1 MASSFPQASHLGD
14 KSGARSDIVP
24 SDSGSSSHA
33 NRLTPEPDSGD
44 SDFDDGYDGHE
55 SIELQSQDKEAGF
68 EPPLRTGDDGSYALP
83 RRGSASTTQSFQ
95 LYTPDEE
102 RAVVRKFDKRL
113 VLFVALLYML
123 SFLDRSRNARIA
135 GMDADLNLHSD
146 QYEWILT
153 SFYITYIMFEWM
165 SLLWKIIPAHIYVS
179 VIVMSWGIIASLQA
193 LSTSFITSIILRLL
207 LGIGE
212 AGFTG
217 IPYFLSFFYRKEE
230 LALRTGLFISAA
242 PLATSFASALAW
254 AILKLGENGPIAPWR
269 LLFLVEGFPSVI
281 VSVIAWHVIPDGPA
295 KAKYLT
301 PRERKVARL
310 RLRRRQGGAATK
322 GGLKWREV
330 LETILDPK
338 AYLTAFMFFFTNMAF
353 SSMPVFLPIII
364 RSMGHSSVV
373 SQALSAPPY
382 LMSFFVVILT
392 AYLSDRMHSRSTFI
406 IFHALFSCSGYLVLA
421 LAERFGLG
429 VWWRYAA
436 IYPAAIGFFSVVT
449 IVITWS
455 INNQESESKQGA
467 GFAMLQLV
475 GQCGPLVGTRLYPDV
490 DAPYYTRGMAGCAGA
505 MVVVATLAIIL
516 RFYLSRKNRNNEKQD
531 GGEYVEVDKEEED
544 TLVGE
549 NARRD
554 QGQSSSQH
562 HRNSQDQR
570 PYHHQRLTQ
579 ELSKS
584 PSQPKAQSLLGVNMP
599 PLKIQQHKSIN
610 IAQEDHYEL
619 KIINLTLDA
628 QQQNEILNY
637 CMAKIIKIGGVIREQ
652 WLPIPRGTRL
662 KPLPKDIELPIH
674 QYIRPNF
681 DGVLGM
687 ILFTLPFDEE
697 GNVMALEDLVP
708 EKYEKQ
714 VFLRFWEASR
724 DEEHDDQ
731 WRLNDPEYIAR
742 WFQIE
747 RKYADTPWLRRFQD
761 IKIKHTL

>member
-1 MASSFPQASHLGD
+1 MSILCAIIATAADGPE
-14 KSGARSDIVP
+14 DI
-24 SDSGSSSHA
+24 G
-33 NRLTPEPDSGD
+33 
-44 SDFDDGYDGHE
+44 
-55 SIELQSQDKEAGF
+55 
-68 EPPLRTGDDGSYALP
+68 
-83 RRGSASTTQSFQ
+83 
-95 LYTPDEE
+95 
-102 RAVVRKFDKRL
+102 
-113 VLFVALLYML
+113 
-123 SFLDRSRNARIA
+123 NARIA
-135 GMDADLNLHSD
+135 GMDVDLNLHSD

-193 LSTSFITSIILRLL
+193 LSTSFVTSIILRLL

-281 VSVIAWHVIPDGPA
+281 VSVVAWHVIPDGPA

-301 PRERKVARL
+301 ARERKVARL
-310 RLRRRQGGAATK
+310 RLRRRQGESASK

-353 SSMPVFLPIII
+353 SSMPVFLPVII

-392 AYLSDRMHSRSTFI
+392 AYLSDRLRSRSTFV

-436 IYPAAIGFFSVVT
+436 IYPAAIGFFSVIT

-475 GQCGPLVGTRLYPDV
+475 GQCGPLVGTRLYPDA

-516 RFYLSRKNRNNEKQD
+516 RFYLSRKNRNNEMQN
-531 GGEYVEVDKEEED
+531 GVGYVEVDKEEED
-544 TLVGE
+544 TLVGG
-549 NARRD
+549 NAR
-554 QGQSSSQH
+554 
-562 HRNSQDQR
+562 
-570 PYHHQRLTQ
+570 
-579 ELSKS
+579 
-584 PSQPKAQSLLGVNMP
+584 
-599 PLKIQQHKSIN
+599 
-610 IAQEDHYEL
+610 
-619 KIINLTLDA
+619 
-628 QQQNEILNY
+628 
-637 CMAKIIKIGGVIREQ
+637 
-652 WLPIPRGTRL
+652 
-662 KPLPKDIELPIH
+662 KD
-674 QYIRPNF
+674 
-681 DGVLGM
+681 V
-687 ILFTLPFDEE
+687 
-697 GNVMALEDLVP
+697 
-708 EKYEKQ
+708 
-714 VFLRFWEASR
+714 SR
-724 DEEHDDQ
+724 KF
-731 WRLNDPEYIAR
+731 EYM
-742 WFQIE
+742 
-747 RKYADTPWLRRFQD
+747 L
-761 IKIKHTL
+761 

>member
-14 KSGARSDIVP
+14 KSRGRSDIVP

-33 NRLTPEPDSGD
+33 NRLTPEHDSED
-44 SDFDDGYDGHE
+44 SDLEDDYDGHE
-55 SIELQSQDKEAGF
+55 SIELQPQDKEANF
-68 EPPLRTGDDGSYALP
+68 EAPLRTGDDGSYAPP
-83 RRGSASTTQSFQ
+83 RRGSTSTTQSFQ

-123 SFLDRSRNARIA
+123 SFLDRSNIGNARIA
-135 GMDADLNLHSD
+135 GMDVDLNLYSD

-193 LSTSFITSIILRLL
+193 LSTSFVTSIILRLL

-301 PRERKVARL
+301 VRERKVARL

-353 SSMPVFLPIII
+353 SSMPVFLPVII

-392 AYLSDRMHSRSTFI
+392 AYLSDRLRSRSAFV

-436 IYPAAIGFFSVVT
+436 IYPAAIGFFSVIT
-449 IVITWS
+449 IVITWT

-505 MVVVATLAIIL
+505 MVMVATLAVIL
-516 RFYLSRKNRNNEKQD
+516 RFYLSRKNRSNEMQN
-531 GGEYVEVDKEEED
+531 GVGYVEVDKEEED
-544 TLVGE
+544 TLVDGDS
-549 NARRD
+549 R
-554 QGQSSSQH
+554 
-562 HRNSQDQR
+562 
-570 PYHHQRLTQ
+570 
-579 ELSKS
+579 
-584 PSQPKAQSLLGVNMP
+584 
-599 PLKIQQHKSIN
+599 
-610 IAQEDHYEL
+610 
-619 KIINLTLDA
+619 
-628 QQQNEILNY
+628 
-637 CMAKIIKIGGVIREQ
+637 
-652 WLPIPRGTRL
+652 
-662 KPLPKDIELPIH
+662 KD
-674 QYIRPNF
+674 
-681 DGVLGM
+681 V
-687 ILFTLPFDEE
+687 
-697 GNVMALEDLVP
+697 
-708 EKYEKQ
+708 
-714 VFLRFWEASR
+714 SR
-724 DEEHDDQ
+724 KF
-731 WRLNDPEYIAR
+731 EYM
-742 WFQIE
+742 
-747 RKYADTPWLRRFQD
+747 L
-761 IKIKHTL
+761 

>member
-1 MASSFPQASHLGD
+1 MASSFSQASHPGD

-24 SDSGSSSHA
+24 SDSGSSSRA

-44 SDFDDGYDGHE
+44 SDFDDDDYDGHE
-55 SIELQSQDKEAGF
+55 SIELQSQDKEADF
-68 EPPLRTGDDGSYALP
+68 EAPLRTGDDGSYALP

-102 RAVVRKFDKRL
+102 RAVVRKFDRRL

-123 SFLDRSRNARIA
+123 SFLDRSNIGNARIA
-135 GMDADLNLHSD
+135 GMDVDLNLHSD

-165 SLLWKIIPAHIYVS
+165 SLLWKVIPAHIYVS

-193 LSTSFITSIILRLL
+193 LSTSFVTSIILRLL

-281 VSVIAWHVIPDGPA
+281 VSVVAWHVIPDGPA

-301 PRERKVARL
+301 ARERKVARL
-310 RLRRRQGGAATK
+310 RLRRRQGGVATK

-392 AYLSDRMHSRSTFI
+392 AYLSDRVRSRSTFV

-436 IYPAAIGFFSVVT
+436 IYPAAIGFFSVIT

-505 MVVVATLAIIL
+505 MVVVAILAIIL
-516 RFYLSRKNRNNEKQD
+516 RFYLSRKNRNNEKQN
-531 GGEYVEVDKEEED
+531 GGEYIEVDKEEED

-549 NARRD
+549 NAGRD
-554 QGQSSSQH
+554 
-562 HRNSQDQR
+562 
-570 PYHHQRLTQ
+570 
-579 ELSKS
+579 
-584 PSQPKAQSLLGVNMP
+584 
-599 PLKIQQHKSIN
+599 I
-610 IAQEDHYEL
+610 

-628 QQQNEILNY
+628 HQQNEILNY

-674 QYIRPNF
+674 NYIRPNF

-697 GNVMALEDLVP
+697 GNVMVLEDLVP